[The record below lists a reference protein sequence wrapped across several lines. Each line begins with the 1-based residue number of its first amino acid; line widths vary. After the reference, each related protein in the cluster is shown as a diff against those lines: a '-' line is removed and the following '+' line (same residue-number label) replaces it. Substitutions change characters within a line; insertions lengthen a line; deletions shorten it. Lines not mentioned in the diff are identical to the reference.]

1 MERFMV
7 LVLVLSPFLA
17 NSQNADIVIA
27 DMAILGPREG
37 QVNIE
42 PYENAQFVFWV
53 QNCGDTPKNNLR
65 VTMEFGENTRH
76 ISGNPSRIIP
86 QLYPGD
92 YGRLS
97 ITLRSSTENIEVFFT
112 IEVEDITYTAE
123 IIYELYDPIRKTSEH
138 QLVADCQNPYKELQI
153 EEIPEPPII
162 AVTDDLQVEEEEITE
177 KVRDRNPHS
186 AGLSFFGA
194 SSVAAIG
201 IGTHYYLSAN
211 NKYKKYKTAREDA
224 TELSEQIESE
234 DLIWKA
240 AFVASIPL
248 MIMTTVKA
256 VQFRRE
262 NRSFEVTAL
271 PVKNGGVVSLTIKF

>member
-1 MERFMV
+1 MKRFIV
-7 LVLVLSPFLA
+7 LILAFSPFLA
-17 NSQNADIVIA
+17 NSQNAKIVIA

-37 QVNIE
+37 QVNVE

-53 QNCGDTPKNNLR
+53 QNCGDVPTNNLR
-65 VTMEFGENTRH
+65 VTLEFGENTRH

-86 QLYPGD
+86 QLNPGD

-97 ITLRSSTENIEVFFT
+97 ITLRSHTENIEVFFT
-112 IEVEDITYTAE
+112 IEDEDITYTAE
-123 IIYELYDPIRKTSEH
+123 IIYELYEPIRKNSEL

-153 EEIPEPPII
+153 KEEIPEPPII
-162 AVTDDLQVEEEEITE
+162 AVTDDLPEEEITE
-177 KVRDRNPHS
+177 KVRDRNPHA
-186 AGLSFFGA
+186 AGLFFFGA

-211 NKYKKYKTAREDA
+211 NKYNKYKIARENA
-224 TELSEQIESE
+224 TELGEQIESE

-240 AFVASIPL
+240 AFAASIPL

-256 VQFRRE
+256 VQFHRE
-262 NRSFEVTAL
+262 NSSFEVAAH